1 MTKIWHWPI
10 ACCEADRHPAGA
22 ADALPAE
29 GRSRAQKRGQRMGRK
44 PKLTGDLTE
53 KYGQIAHIDKDPAN
67 YKEDNL
73 AWLCLDHHSVFD
85 SRTSQHKNY
94 TQAEVKDARAALYL
108 AIEQGK
114 HSAQSVAPPQ
124 GRNADR
130 QTLANIIG
138 VMDRRTLILFTPT
151 SRETRMSIRG

>member
-1 MTKIWHWPI
+1 M
-10 ACCEADRHPAGA
+10 AM
-22 ADALPAE
+22 
-29 GRSRAQKRGQRMGRK
+29 SRPSQ
-44 PKLTGDLTE
+44 
-53 KYGQIAHIDKDPAN
+53 
-67 YKEDNL
+67 
-73 AWLCLDHHSVFD
+73 VFD

-138 VMDRRTLILFTPT
+138 VMDRRTLILLQQPNFAGDAY
-151 SRETRMSIRG
+151 EYTRLRLPCIVFEEPQSAAA